1 MSRISRESTESNQQ
15 AFLGAFAL
23 TGSVKRSAEAINMP
37 KATVKSW
44 VRADLYGFR
53 LRYEEAKDDFREY
66 LQDIAID
73 RVKGQKPGDNPVLL
87 ITLLNAHWPER
98 YRRDAGQSDNAAKE
112 MMAEW
117 KRWVKDTGRRGKGKA
132 PEGEPAPR
140 DAVAEAQKIIARK
153 SNGNNGSSG

>member
-1 MSRISRESTESNQQ
+1 MSRISREAAEVNQQ
-15 AFLGAFAL
+15 AFLGAYAL

-37 KATVKSW
+37 KATVYTW
-44 VRADLYGFR
+44 LRADLYGFR
-53 LRYEEAKDDFREY
+53 LRYESAKDDFREY

-87 ITLLNAHWPER
+87 ITLLNAHWPEK
-98 YRRDAGQSDNAAKE
+98 YRRESGQSDNAAKE
-112 MMAEW
+112 MMVEW
-117 KRWVKDTGRRGKGKA
+117 KRWVKDTGKRGKEKA
-132 PEGEPAPR
+132 PDGGPAPE

>member
-1 MSRISRESTESNQQ
+1 MSRISREAAEANQQ
-15 AFLGAFAL
+15 AFLGAYAI

-37 KATVKSW
+37 KATVYTW
-44 VRADLYGFR
+44 LRADLYGFR

-117 KRWVKDTGRRGKGKA
+117 KRWVKDTGKGGKGKA